1 LYTYDIRARLPLLAL
16 EGAMARKST
25 DTIKLQLR
33 LPERLRRRLERAA
46 ETHDQSMNFEI
57 LKRLEES
64 FQAEDWDARL
74 EAAADRALR
83 KLRRTEAEAALEG
96 IVEQAAAKF
105 SDTAVERVADAITEK
120 VVELKPW
127 ERRTAHEEA
136 AAQAPSW
143 TEPAAAP
150 DGAEELRSEVVDII
164 ADLVRQLGPE
174 SESAISGRHNA
185 GTEPDPEKVVDL
197 TLMKKLEAA
206 VEERVAER
214 VEARIKS
221 LQSAQEP
228 LKREGK
234 K

>member
-33 LPERLRRRLERAA
+33 LPERLRRRLEKAA

-105 SDTAVERVADAITEK
+105 SDTAAEKVADAITEK

-136 AAQAPSW
+136 AAQAPSG

-150 DGAEELRSEVVDII
+150 IGAEELRIL
-164 ADLVRQLGPE
+164 ADLVRGYKASELEPE
-174 SESAISGRHNA
+174 SESRHNA
-185 GTEPDPEKVVDL
+185 GTEPDAEKVVDA
-197 TLMKKLEAA
+197 TLMQKLRAA

-228 LKREGK
+228 LKREGER
-234 K
+234 